1 MVRRTWFRSTFSDRK
16 QAVRRAN
23 RSLRQFDLEDLE
35 QRMVMTASSVIFP
48 TAFADQQAELRP
60 LDVIKSRNG
69 VLEANVTM
77 VSAGFDSNPI
87 LYGGQ
92 QVYSSLPDDDRDYN
106 SYAMA
111 YQFDAYGTSYPAG
124 FP

>member
-23 RSLRQFDLEDLE
+23 RSLRQFGLEDLE
-35 QRMVMTASSVIFP
+35 QRMVMAAENVIFP

-60 LDVIKSRNG
+60 MDVIKSRNG

-87 LYGGQ
+87 L
-92 QVYSSLPDDDRDYN
+92 
-106 SYAMA
+106 
-111 YQFDAYGTSYPAG
+111 
-124 FP
+124 